1 MFHVERDSP
10 LIHLKKKGPSRRQ
23 ILQIIPLNLQVRG
36 KTGEGYE
43 SEMGI

>member
-10 LIHLKKKGPSRRQ
+10 LIHLKKKAHPADKSFKSS
-23 ILQIIPLNLQVRG
+23 PLNLQVRG

-43 SEMGI
+43 SGMGI